1 MTGAALALTGDPIPL
16 QLYTLQLLTGA
27 ALPDTAALTG
37 AAAHLVAAIP
47 GDPPT
52 L

>member
-1 MTGAALALTGDPIPL
+1 LQLLSNRLPL
-16 QLYTLQLLTGA
+16 QLYLLQLLTGA